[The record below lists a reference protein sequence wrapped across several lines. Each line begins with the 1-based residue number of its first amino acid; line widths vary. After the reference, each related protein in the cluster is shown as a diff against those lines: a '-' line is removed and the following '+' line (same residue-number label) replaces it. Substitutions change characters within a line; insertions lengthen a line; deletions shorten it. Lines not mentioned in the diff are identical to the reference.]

1 MFAVKD
7 NGIGIAE
14 KDRQRVFEPFKRL
27 HGVGEYEGSGLGLAT
42 CKKIVE
48 RHGGVIRCESNEVG
62 GTTFRFSLPGARS
75 LSSVYRPQAQQK
87 DQKSS
92 TG

>member
-14 KDRQRVFEPFKRL
+14 EHYQRVFEPFKRL
-27 HGVGEYEGSGLGLAT
+27 HGVGEYEGSGLGLAI

-48 RHGGVIRCESNEVG
+48 RHGGVIGCESNELG
-62 GTTFRFSLPGARS
+62 GTTFCFSLPGVRS
-75 LSSVYRPQAQQK
+75 RAFLDRPQEQ